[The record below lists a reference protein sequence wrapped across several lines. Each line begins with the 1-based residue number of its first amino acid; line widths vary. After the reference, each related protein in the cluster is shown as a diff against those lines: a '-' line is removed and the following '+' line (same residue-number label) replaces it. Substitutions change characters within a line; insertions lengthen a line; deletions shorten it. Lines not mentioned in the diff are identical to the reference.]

1 MDVHSLLRKL
11 AANNF
16 EHFTEESLSLIIVYE
31 LNLNHRSIGEKSI
44 SKMELCHALGKTGL
58 VSLYNNT
65 QNRNMSTLPGLR
77 IEIRKLAAMLICKLA
92 KSDREAQEFIC
103 DSFEFTPFQGKVS
116 VNQMPPKVEEEFT
129 KNPKLL
135 LALRIN
141 HEGNKSYWCYPQIRS
156 NEKDNTT
163 SNELIKNFPD
173 PAEYWIGFYLGE
185 ETDVETVTT
194 PNGTIKA
201 KTRINLTQSI
211 KEPAQL
217 SINKLPVSSI
227 KSRGN
232 TLSGREPTIVK
243 SREEVKQ
250 KPNKKE
256 LQIASFDDA
265 LIDDIEP
272 ERPASNGVGNAFKY
286 RFSTSSKPI
295 TSLIKDKIIKAG
307 VSANK
312 GGNEATSKET
322 KQKAPIGKA
331 NYNPAK
337 YPTKTKKLTEPQSSK
352 PKPKVQEMKKYVQCL
367 KSNTTRDSYKKP
379 QVKTTLDGKGKNTLI
394 KTTNKK
400 YKKEVGKPTI
410 YMRNCKYY
418 KLTNRSER
426 VVEFY
431 RSSKRKRRANSKSR

>member
-1 MDVHSLLRKL
+1 M
-11 AANNF
+11 
-16 EHFTEESLSLIIVYE
+16 YE
-31 LNLNHRSIGEKSI
+31 MNINGRSIGEKSI
-44 SKMELCHALGKTGL
+44 SKMEVCRALGKTGL
-58 VSLYNNT
+58 ISLYKNT
-65 QNRNMSTLPGLR
+65 QNRNISNLVRLR
-77 IEIRKLAAMLICKLA
+77 VEIRKLTAMLICKLA
-92 KSDREAQEFIC
+92 KNDREVQEFIC

-141 HEGNKSYWCYPQIRS
+141 HEGSKSYWCYPQMRS
-156 NEKDNTT
+156 NDKDNTT

-185 ETDVETVTT
+185 ETDIDTITT
-194 PNGTIKA
+194 PNGTTKA
-201 KTRINLTQSI
+201 KARINLTQSI

-227 KSRGN
+227 KFRGN
-232 TLSGREPTIVK
+232 ALSGREPIAVK

-250 KPNKKE
+250 KSNKKE

-295 TSLIKDKIIKAG
+295 ASLIKDKTTKAG

-312 GGNEATSKET
+312 GGNEVPGKET
-322 KQKAPIGKA
+322 KQKTLIGKA
-331 NYNPAK
+331 NYNPVK

-352 PKPKVQEMKKYVQCL
+352 PKPKAQEMKKYVQCL

-379 QVKTTLDGKGKNTLI
+379 QVKTTLDTKGKNTSI

-400 YKKEVGKPTI
+400 YKKEVGKPMI
-410 YMRNCKYY
+410 YMRNCKCY
-418 KLTNRSER
+418 KMINRSEG

-431 RSSKRKRRANSKSR
+431 RSSKGKCRTDC